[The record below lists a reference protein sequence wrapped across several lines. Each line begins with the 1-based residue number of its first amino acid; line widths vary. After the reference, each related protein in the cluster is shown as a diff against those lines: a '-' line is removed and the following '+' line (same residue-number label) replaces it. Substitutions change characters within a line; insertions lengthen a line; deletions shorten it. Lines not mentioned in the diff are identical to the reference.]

1 MLFYPMYDVL
11 AHLDFDDLET
21 CNNICIRIKE
31 VAIDSLRINCEKMYR
46 WG

>member
-21 CNNICIRIKE
+21 RNICIRIKE